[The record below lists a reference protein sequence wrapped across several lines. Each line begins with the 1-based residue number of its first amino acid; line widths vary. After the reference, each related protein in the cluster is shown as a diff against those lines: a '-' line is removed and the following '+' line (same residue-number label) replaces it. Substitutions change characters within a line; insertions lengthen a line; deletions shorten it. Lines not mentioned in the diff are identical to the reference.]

1 MNTNFKIGVVID
13 VQDVNKRFEFL
24 ARLEDGREITVLYT
38 SPFFFVGGGGQLTP
52 PNTGSLVIIM
62 EHSSA
67 NSLNYYYISTI
78 VGGTP
83 PDWIYDPS
91 IKILPLTEDPTIYTE
106 KNIPQK
112 IHYTNEVGSGLRI
125 SRKKLLPYIDSKV
138 ELKSEFNKKI
148 SLIDSPMHSHILM
161 RNEHGDGIRI
171 VSHDWLAM
179 SPTLAPHPIYPSRS
193 IIVFSKGP
201 QFYTTTRGLMDM
213 KVVDGT
219 EFNIQNYST
228 GAFGPSGH
236 IAPPPSAPASEAIPS
251 RNKNYSSARVGNI
264 NIRSINSDVNI
275 AVNGTE
281 SEIYITTPK
290 ARVEIREDGTVL
302 IHSAATI
309 NLRADGDIT
318 MKSNNGNI
326 NMEAGGGAINLKSSS
341 NCNIQAGSDVNIKSS
356 DNLKVQSGKIMNLK
370 AQENCNVDGLQIHLN
385 SGFSTVAAEASSPRQ
400 INIQKNAYGE

>member
-1 MNTNFKIGVVID
+1 MNTKFKIGIVVD
-13 VQDVNKRFEFL
+13 VEDTYKKFTFTVKFENGER
-24 ARLEDGREITVLYT
+24 ASVTYT
-38 SPFFFVGGGGQLTP
+38 SPYFFFGGGGTITP
-52 PNTGSLVIIM
+52 PNVGSLVIVM
-62 EHSSA
+62 VHDTDETK
-67 NSLNYYYISTI
+67 NYYYISTI
-78 VGGTP
+78 VGGKP
-83 PDWIYDPS
+83 PDWVYDPS
-91 IKILPLTEDPTIYTE
+91 FKVLPLVEDPTIYTD

-112 IHYTNEVGSGLRI
+112 IHYTNEIGSGLRI
-125 SRKKLLPYIDSKV
+125 SRKKLKKYIDAKV
-138 ELKSEFNKKI
+138 ELKSEFGKKI
-148 SLIDSPMHSHILM
+148 SLVDSPMHSHVLM

-171 VSHDWLAM
+171 VSHDWLAG
-179 SPTLAPHPIYPSRS
+179 TAGYPHPIYPSRS

-228 GAFGPSGH
+228 GAFGPPGTVEQ
-236 IAPPPSAPASEAIPS
+236 PVQASSTSSPLVS
-251 RNKNYSSARVGNI
+251 KNKDYSSARVGNI

-318 MKSNNGNI
+318 MKSNNGSI

-341 NCNIQAGSDVNIKSS
+341 NCNIQSGSEVNIKASAA
-356 DNLKVQSGKIMNLK
+356 LK
-370 AQENCNVDGLQIHLN
+370 AQSGDVMSLKAGANCNVDGTQIHLN
-385 SGFSTVAAEASSPRQ
+385 SGFSTEAGQAKTPRQ
-400 INIQKNAYGE
+400 IDIQKNAYGE